1 MQMERFSK
9 DATGWAWW
17 MLLRIPCFH
26 PYAIRFTNARGF
38 SFRTRDTHST
48 KRSKVLP
55 ADTSPTS
62 YQKHRASFKSPE
74 VLSSNVCHWWCRKLL
89 CCKAAPGLIASIQKF
104 TQLSLADSHHH
115 SLPLALQGFWPW
127 PVFVPGARAREPFC
141 RNLEVKTPVGENQGS
156 HFHTGVRRTKFIL

>member
-1 MQMERFSK
+1 MERFSK

-17 MLLRIPCFH
+17 MLLIIPCFH

-48 KRSKVLP
+48 KHSKVLP

-104 TQLSLADSHHH
+104 TQLSLADSHDH
-115 SLPLALQGFWPW
+115 SLPLALQGFCPW
-127 PVFVPGARAREPFC
+127 QLLHREPE
-141 RNLEVKTPVGENQGS
+141 RGNHSAETWKSKHLLGKIKAATSIRASGEQN
-156 HFHTGVRRTKFIL
+156 